1 MTKRTRKR
9 EEPPRLRCSKRE
21 TAMPVALIGVAL
33 GARMKLERTSQE
45 DGKSNG
51 LAHERAQRRLDEVRS
66 RYGIHLADSSARP
79 IADIPANSLKK
90 PAKLKLGYA
99 PSIPKTR
106 PKPTNGKEFG
116 LFLKPR
122 EGRVA
127 SGFPSDE
134 CSFHFLVR
142 SQSAHQPC
150 IVRLRP
156 ITLQPPGS
164 NSSES
169 QTWLSGG
176 NC

>member
-142 SQSAHQPC
+142 IAECTSALHCEVKADHAATAREQVQRIPK
-150 IVRLRP
+150 
-156 ITLQPPGS
+156 PG
-164 NSSES
+164 
-169 QTWLSGG
+169 
-176 NC
+176 